1 MRSMFESETG
11 FRSLICNYNLEL
23 ACTDGW
29 GKNTDFLTPI
39 PIIYQQISSCSIH
52 SLIWKQHL
60 LFHSLRQ
67 RFYSEYSNTVHPAY
81 KTHRYKAMWTIL
93 WWSQQ
98 RHCTVIIMLGYKAIP
113 FTWPIFIG
121 QHCWPYKRDT
131 LTAQCTCTLTHQFLR
146 MKLEYISCCFTQS
159 RTNKQTGSILPVY
172 P

>member
-67 RFYSEYSNTVHPAY
+67 RFYSEYSNPLIRPTDIRPCGQYSGGPNRDIVQLLSCSDIRPSHLHGQFSLDNTVG
-81 KTHRYKAMWTIL
+81 L
-93 WWSQQ
+93 
-98 RHCTVIIMLGYKAIP
+98 
-113 FTWPIFIG
+113 
-121 QHCWPYKRDT
+121 
-131 LTAQCTCTLTHQFLR
+131 
-146 MKLEYISCCFTQS
+146 ISGIHWLHSAHALSHINSCEWNWNT
-159 RTNKQTGSILPVY
+159 
-172 P
+172 